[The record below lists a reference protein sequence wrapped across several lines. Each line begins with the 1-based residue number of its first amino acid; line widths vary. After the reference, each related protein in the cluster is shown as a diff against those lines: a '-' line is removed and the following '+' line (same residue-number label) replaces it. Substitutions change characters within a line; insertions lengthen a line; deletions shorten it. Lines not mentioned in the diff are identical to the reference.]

1 MSSSDRANTQ
11 SLGARVE
18 SELERE
24 VDALIHSAQAP
35 TVVFQP
41 IAHLPQLRVVGYE
54 ALSRFSAQPRV
65 SPDQWFAA
73 AARIGREAD
82 LSALVLEKA
91 LSTRASLPRRTFL
104 TVNISP
110 EVLLSDAI
118 QKLLEVGPLDR
129 MIFELTE
136 HAIVTD
142 YDQVAAAIAR
152 VRELGGFVA
161 VDDAGAGYA
170 SMHHILTLHPD
181 FVKLDGSLVA
191 DLHRDPAKSALVEMF
206 GEFTSRIDAWLIAE
220 GIESSD
226 DLHRLRQIGV
236 PLGQGYLLGRPAE
249 AMTGIDPLLKT
260 RTLDLCESRE
270 TVAPFIEAG
279 QTASADSDDS
289 VLRTIFDAN
298 PEVAAIA
305 LLDASGRPIHLA
317 ARCGERDVA
326 RHNTMRVNRAADR
339 REVLRRAM
347 TRPRHT
353 RFDPLVCC
361 DENGQYIGMVPI
373 DALISSL
380 AAR

>member
-1 MSSSDRANTQ
+1 MS
-11 SLGARVE
+11 ARIE

-35 TVVFQP
+35 KVVFQP

-54 ALSRFSAQPRV
+54 ALSRFSAQRPV
-65 SPDQWFAA
+65 GPDQWFAA
-73 AARIGREAD
+73 AARIGQEAE

-91 LSTRASLPRRTFL
+91 LSARATLPRRAFL
-104 TVNISP
+104 SVNISP
-110 EVLLSDAI
+110 DVLLTDRI
-118 QKLLEVGPLDR
+118 QRLLEHRPLDC
-129 MIFELTE
+129 MVFELTE
-136 HAIVTD
+136 HSIVTD

-152 VRELGGFVA
+152 VRALGGFVA

-220 GIESSD
+220 GIETAE
-226 DLHRLRQIGV
+226 DLHRLRQLGV
-236 PLGQGYLLGRPAE
+236 PLGQGYLLGRPDE
-249 AMTGIDPLLKT
+249 AMNGIDPLLKSRT
-260 RTLDLCESRE
+260 RDLCESRE

-279 QTASADSDDS
+279 QTASVGSNDAE
-289 VLRTIFDAN
+289 LRTIFDAN
-298 PEVAAIA
+298 PEVAAVA
-305 LLDASGRPIHLA
+305 LLDANGSPIHLA
-317 ARCGERDVA
+317 VRYGARDVA

-347 TRPRHT
+347 TRPLHR

-361 DENGQYIGMVPI
+361 TESGQYMGMVPI
-373 DALISSL
+373 DALMASM

>member
-1 MSSSDRANTQ
+1 MSSSDRARKER
-11 SLGARVE
+11 LGAQIE

-35 TVVFQP
+35 KVVFQP

-54 ALSRFSAQPRV
+54 ALSRFSARPRV
-65 SPDQWFAA
+65 GPDQWFAA

-91 LSTRASLPRRTFL
+91 LSTRATLPRRTFL
-104 TVNISP
+104 SVNVSP
-110 EVLLSDAI
+110 EVLLSDRV
-118 QKLLEVGPLDR
+118 QRLLERGPLDR
-129 MIFELTE
+129 MVFELTE
-136 HAIVTD
+136 HSIVTD
-142 YDQVAAAIAR
+142 YEQVAAAIAR
-152 VRELGGFVA
+152 VRALGGFVA

-220 GIESSD
+220 GIETSE
-226 DLHRLRQIGV
+226 DLHRLRQLGV

-249 AMTGIDPLLKT
+249 VMNGIDPLLKS
-260 RTLDLCESRE
+260 RARDLCESRE

-279 QTASADSDDS
+279 RTAPADSDDS
-289 VLRTIFDAN
+289 LLRTMFDAE
-298 PEVAAIA
+298 PEVPAIA
-305 LLDASGRPIHLA
+305 LLDADTRPISLA
-317 ARCGERDVA
+317 ARHGARDIV
-326 RHNTMRVNRAADR
+326 RHSTMRVNRAAGR

-347 TRPRHT
+347 TRPLPS

-361 DENGQYIGMVPI
+361 DENGNYSGMVPI

>member
-1 MSSSDRANTQ
+1 M
-11 SLGARVE
+11 
-18 SELERE
+18 
-24 VDALIHSAQAP
+24 
-35 TVVFQP
+35 
-41 IAHLPQLRVVGYE
+41 
-54 ALSRFSAQPRV
+54 
-65 SPDQWFAA
+65 
-73 AARIGREAD
+73 
-82 LSALVLEKA
+82 
-91 LSTRASLPRRTFL
+91 
-104 TVNISP
+104 
-110 EVLLSDAI
+110 LLSNAI
-118 QKLLEVGPLDR
+118 QTLLEVGPLDR
-129 MIFELTE
+129 MVFELTE

-226 DLHRLRQIGV
+226 DLHRLRQLGV